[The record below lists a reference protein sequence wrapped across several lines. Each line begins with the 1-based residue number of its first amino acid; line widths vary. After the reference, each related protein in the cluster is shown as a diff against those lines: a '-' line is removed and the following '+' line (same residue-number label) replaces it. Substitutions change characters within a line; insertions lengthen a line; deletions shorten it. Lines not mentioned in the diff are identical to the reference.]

1 MSCRKAIGVAE
12 AMKKKFGEKIE
23 VNIFTNDSEQA
34 KAYKLKASTTVFVNQ
49 EQISLKTAM
58 SEEEMEKFLNNYSK

>member
-1 MSCRKAIGVAE
+1 MTCRKAIGVAD

-34 KAYKLKASTTVFVNQ
+34 KAYKLKAS
-49 EQISLKTAM
+49 
-58 SEEEMEKFLNNYSK
+58 NNSFCKSGAGSS

>member
-1 MSCRKAIGVAE
+1 MTCRKAIGVAD

-49 EQISLKTAM
+49 EQVPLDIAT
-58 SEEEMEKFLNNYSK
+58 SEEKMENFLNNCSK